1 MRIKCV
7 YILTSD
13 RTDFYYEQTLLSA
26 CSLRYYNP
34 DATIIVV
41 ADHLTYLSLEASRS
55 GLDKYVNQIICV
67 QAPEGLSKMHRSRYL
82 KTNLRSFVD
91 GDYLFI
97 DSDTIIC
104 DSLGGIDSFKC
115 EMGAVADIN
124 DSLPLLHDQTVIARC
139 EAAGF
144 NNLEGQP
151 YFNSGVMFVKDTP
164 NTHLFYKEWFE
175 NWKSSVAKGIAFD
188 QPALCQTNVQLG
200 KPIQELPGVWNCQ
213 FKMGGYPYLRDAKIM
228 HYYSNNGESQLSPQL
243 EMLFSKIK
251 ASGLIDEGI
260 MNLVSNPK
268 TLFYSFLDMNQDL
281 AFKYLTSDLL
291 SLFYM
296 SPSVFKPVERVGAIL
311 DGISRRLKKVLKS
324 KSF

>member
-1 MRIKCV
+1 MMTSVV
-7 YILTSD
+7 YVLTSD
-13 RTDFYYEQTLLSA
+13 VSDYYYEQTLLSA
-26 CSLRYYNP
+26 CSLRFYNP

-41 ADHLTYLSLEASRS
+41 ADHLTYSSLEASRS

-67 QAPEGLSKMHRSRYL
+67 QAPEDFSKMQRSRYL

-175 NWKSSVAKGIAFD
+175 NWKSSVAKGIAYD

-268 TLFYSFLDMNQDL
+268 TLFYSFLDMNKDCL
-281 AFKYLTSDLL
+281 FGYLTSSLLHTYYTSPFFFKLFERMSVIFMGLKSLL
-291 SLFYM
+291 SVNH
-296 SPSVFKPVERVGAIL
+296 S
-311 DGISRRLKKVLKS
+311 
-324 KSF
+324 